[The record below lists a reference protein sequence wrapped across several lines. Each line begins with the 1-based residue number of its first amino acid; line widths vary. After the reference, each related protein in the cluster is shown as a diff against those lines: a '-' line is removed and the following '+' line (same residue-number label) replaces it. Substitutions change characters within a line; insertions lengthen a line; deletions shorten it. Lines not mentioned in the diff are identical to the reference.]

1 MEKEEFNELID
12 LKKHIFKILGVKNL
26 NDAKNLQNHYWIKN
40 IHKITL
46 QSKSWINLSY
56 LTFKLMVRL
65 ENTNIPSTNNKIEN
79 IF

>member
-26 NDAKNLQNHYWIKN
+26 NDAKNLQNNYWIKN